1 MSTTVPLYGFGGGG
15 SGAGGTLTVTAPAGV
30 TVTVSKDGKT
40 KTKVAG
46 SDGIVVFKGL
56 ASGSWT
62 VTITDGSQTAQKVAA
77 INTDYALVISF
88 NTIPE
93 FTYTG
98 DYEIVNDA
106 DEPIATSQDNWK
118 IRFLTSGTL
127 TITNLNGAENGIDVF
142 CVGGGGNGASGG
154 GGGGGGY
161 TSTQKGVIL
170 YAGTEISIEIGGSG
184 GNTSAFG
191 ITANA
196 GANANGFHGGAG
208 GSGGG
213 SLIKDG
219 GSDGGDGGTHAS
231 YKGGTGQGTTT
242 REFGE
247 ENGRLYAGGGGG
259 SSASSYTPGTGG
271 SGGGGDGS
279 TGAGCDGGQNTGG
292 GGGGGAGGAG
302 SGGSGIVIIRN
313 AREVA

>member
-1 MSTTVPLYGFGGGG
+1 MSEMVPMYGFGGGG
-15 SGAGGTLTVTAPAGV
+15 SGAGGTLTVTAPASV

-106 DEPIATSQDNWK
+106 DEPITASQDNWK

-127 TITNLNGAENGIDVF
+127 TITALNGAENGIDVF
-142 CVGGGGNGASGG
+142 CVGGGGNGAS

-191 ITANA
+191 ITAKA
-196 GANANGFHGGAG
+196 GANANGFNGGAG

-213 SLIKDG
+213 SLIKAG
-219 GSDGGDGGTHAS
+219 GSDGGDGGTQAS
-231 YKGGTGQGTTT
+231 YTGGTGQGTTT

-259 SSASSYTPGTGG
+259 
-271 SGGGGDGS
+271 
-279 TGAGCDGGQNTGG
+279 
-292 GGGGGAGGAG
+292 AGGAG